1 MNLKAYKSIYFLG
14 IGGISMSALALILKR
29 RGYNVSGYDAVRSD
43 EVAALENA
51 GIPVCTDVDEINL
64 SGFEAVVFTAALHET
79 HPAMVKAAKAGLPIF
94 SRASLLGAIAAGY
107 SHSTGVAGTH
117 GKSTCS
123 GMLSRIYEEDGD
135 STYIVGAVLPFVDSA
150 YKLGHDDRIVFEAC
164 EYRDSFLEFHPSL
177 AVVLNVRLDHTDYF
191 SDEAA
196 IISSFRKYIS
206 GSGSALIN
214 ADDRNAIIAAKDTGV
229 STCTFSVN
237 GSADFTAVYDKQAG
251 AFPEFDILE
260 NGVKTAH
267 IKLTIPGLHN
277 VYNAVAAFA
286 AARLTGVSADDAI
299 KGLEGFHGVKRRF
312 ELCTGID
319 SKAKFYA
326 DYAHHP
332 DELKATLEAARTI
345 TTGRVIAV
353 FQPHTF
359 SRLKSFFVDFASALS
374 KADEVIVTNVYAAR
388 EKDDGTI
395 SGKMLAE
402 AIPGSKYIS
411 SFDDIASVLLSDAGE
426 GDTVLILGAGDIIR
440 LADILKRK

>member
-43 EVAALENA
+43 EVTDLENA
-51 GIPVCTDVDEINL
+51 GIPVCTDVEEINL
-64 SGFEAVVFTAALHET
+64 SGFDAVVFTAALHEE
-79 HPAMVKAAKAGLPIF
+79 HPAMVKAARSGLPVF

-107 SHSTGVAGTH
+107 SHSAGVAGTH

-135 STYIVGAVLPFVDSA
+135 STYIVGAVLPFVGSA
-150 YKLGHDDRIVFEAC
+150 YKLGSDDRIVFEAC

-191 SDEAA
+191 KDEAA
-196 IISSFRKYIS
+196 IISSFRKYIE

-214 ADDRNAIIAAKDTGV
+214 ADDKNALEAAKDIGV
-229 STCTFSVN
+229 VLHTFSVN
-237 GSADFTAVYDKQAG
+237 SPAEFTAVYDNKVG

-267 IKLTIPGLHN
+267 IRLAIPGIHN

-286 AARLTGVSADDAI
+286 AARLTGVSADDAV
-299 KGLEGFHGVKRRF
+299 KGLDAFHGVKRRF
-312 ELCTGID
+312 ELCGGID
-319 SKAKFYA
+319 SKARFYA

-332 DELKATLEAARTI
+332 DELKATLEAARAVTK
-345 TTGRVIAV
+345 GRLIAV

-359 SRLKSFFVDFASALS
+359 SRLRSFFNDFASALS
-374 KADEVIVTNVYAAR
+374 KADEVIVTDVYAAR
-388 EKDDGTI
+388 ETDDGTV

-402 AIPGSKYIS
+402 AIDGAKYIS
-411 SFDDIASVLLSDAGE
+411 YFDDIASLLLSDATD

-440 LADILKRK
+440 LADILKKS